1 MRDSIRN
8 ELTPTVEPIPP
19 DTPVHEK
26 EYPAEGVNKPGV
38 GATVG
43 TSQFRME
50 SLKADRIEAE
60 MAFDNKVIA
69 SDLGWFWDS
78 IVA

>member
-1 MRDSIRN
+1 
-8 ELTPTVEPIPP
+8 
-19 DTPVHEK
+19 
-26 EYPAEGVNKPGV
+26 
-38 GATVG
+38 
-43 TSQFRME
+43 ME

-78 IVA
+78 VVA